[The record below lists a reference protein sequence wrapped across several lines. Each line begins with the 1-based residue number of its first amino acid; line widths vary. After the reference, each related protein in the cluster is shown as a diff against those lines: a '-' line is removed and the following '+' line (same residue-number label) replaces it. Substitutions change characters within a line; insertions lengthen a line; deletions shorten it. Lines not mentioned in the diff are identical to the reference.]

1 LGGQAPTLTV
11 AREEFKRLGPSH
23 GSRSRARNH
32 ASWTGLGVGALVGI
46 LFPPSLLAGGAI
58 GAAAGAVTGHLA
70 RGMSRGDM
78 KDLGETLEGD
88 AALVVVGE
96 SRIKEAIAKEAKRAR
111 TG

>member
-1 LGGQAPTLTV
+1 
-11 AREEFKRLGPSH
+11 
-23 GSRSRARNH
+23 
-32 ASWTGLGVGALVGI
+32 
-46 LFPPSLLAGGAI
+46 
-58 GAAAGAVTGHLA
+58 
-70 RGMSRGDM
+70 MSRGDM